1 MARTL
6 LQDMVEATPYES
18 LPANW
23 SSFDLK
29 SFSRQKQLWDYQQ
42 QAVAS
47 AVVGL
52 WKYYEEFA
60 DYRRG
65 ENCDVNLERKRRF
78 LEWYQDNGLPS
89 SGMNLQVGRL
99 GRRLRLLLDE
109 YYD

>member
-6 LQDMVEATPYES
+6 LQEMVEGKPFES

-47 AVVGL
+47 KKKTPREGRQSRDAISGGAMRSMV
-52 WKYYEEFA
+52 A
-60 DYRRG
+60 
-65 ENCDVNLERKRRF
+65 CQRF
-78 LEWYQDNGLPS
+78 LS
-89 SGMNLQVGRL
+89 SLAATQQESL
-99 GRRLRLLLDE
+99 WLTA
-109 YYD
+109 